1 MAFTVPN
8 ATDLA
13 GDVIASLDQSEP
25 DSLDFQLLGNRK
37 YAVLSGA
44 DATVTSAA
52 SNSPTPGYVNVA
64 LTQGEFLINGT
75 FITAPAATAVV
86 PIASTDPRFDVVCAY
101 NNAGSCTY
109 VVVGGTSSATNPIF
123 PTIPATHIPLYAVYV
138 RSGYN
143 STALNK
149 VTIDKRVIDRSSP
162 VRTGSGAPAGSLG
175 NVGDLYVRSDL
186 SAVGRQSQLYVKV
199 EATTWEHIAEFAE
212 LTGDVTTSGA
222 VSTIASGAVTSEKLG
237 PTEVT
242 SVRTGTPITLGLT
255 DANKMIRVSSGRVD
269 LPTTSTLAYPVGT
282 NLHFMATTSTR
293 ITIQAGAGATVNSS
307 IGGTIA
313 TRAAWSVAT
322 ALKIDAT
329 TWVVFGD
336 VAP

>member
-13 GDVIASLDQSEP
+13 SSVIASLDQSEP
-25 DSLDFQLLGNRK
+25 DSLDFQMLGNRK

-44 DATVTSAA
+44 VATVTNAA

-64 LTQGEFLINGT
+64 LTEGEVLINGT
-75 FITAPAATAVV
+75 FLTIPAATVIV

-101 NNAGSCTY
+101 NNSGTGSY

-123 PTIPATHIPLYAVYV
+123 PAIPDTHVPLYAVYV

-143 STALNK
+143 STALTK

-162 VRTGSGAPAGSLG
+162 VRTGSGAPAGSIG

-186 SAVGRQSQLYVKV
+186 SSTGRQSQLYVKV
-199 EATTWEHIAEFAE
+199 DSTTWENLAEFAE
-212 LTGDVTTSGA
+212 LTGDVTSSGA
-222 VSTIASGAVTSEKLG
+222 VTTIASGAVTSEKLG

-242 SVRTGTPITLGLT
+242 SVRTGSPITLGLT
-255 DANKMIRVSSGRVD
+255 DANKMIRVSSGSVS
-269 LPTTSTLAYPVGT
+269 LPSNTTTAYPVGT

-293 ITIQAGAGATVNSS
+293 ITIAAGSGATVNSS
-307 IGGTIA
+307 IGATIA

-322 ALKIDAT
+322 AIKIAT
-329 TWVVFGD
+329 NDWIVFGD